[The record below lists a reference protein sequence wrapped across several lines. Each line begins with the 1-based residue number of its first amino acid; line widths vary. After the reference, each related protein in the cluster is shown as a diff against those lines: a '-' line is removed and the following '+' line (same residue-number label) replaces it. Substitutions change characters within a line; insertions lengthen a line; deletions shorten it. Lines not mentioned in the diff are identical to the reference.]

1 MSYNLIQLKSF
12 GMEFKAKLLFFAQVL
27 LVFENLCNK
36 QCSSFQSCRK
46 MLVLNLH
53 FLVVI
58 RLVSFSFLA
67 NEFFHG
73 HLIFLLT
80 IVRLLLKFEKKKW
93 FTLIVHPQA

>member
-1 MSYNLIQLKSF
+1 MK
-12 GMEFKAKLLFFAQVL
+12 
-27 LVFENLCNK
+27 
-36 QCSSFQSCRK
+36 K

-73 HLIFLLT
+73 HLIFVLT
-80 IVRLLLKFEKKKW
+80 IVPLLSKFEKKDGSC
-93 FTLIVHPQA
+93 